1 MKILIVD
8 DSKMLR
14 DMLVYSLNEGGYENI
29 TEAIDGI
36 DGLEQ
41 AKNIQYDLLIVDYN
55 MPNMNG
61 IEMIKAI
68 RKLENYKTIPIFM
81 LTTERS
87 EDLKQEAKSAGAT
100 GWITKP
106 FVPEQLLKAVNTV
119 LNKKIKV

>member
-1 MKILIVD
+1 MKLLIVD
-8 DSKMLR
+8 DSSMLR
-14 DMLVYSLNEGGYENI
+14 DMLTYALNEGGYNEV
-29 TEAIDGI
+29 TEGI
-36 DGLEQ
+36 DGVDGLKK
-41 AKNIQYDLLIVDYN
+41 AKETQHDLLIVDYN

>member
-61 IEMIKAI
+61 IDMIKEVK
-68 RKLENYKTIPIFM
+68 KLSNYKNIPIFM
-81 LTTERS
+81 LTTESS
-87 EDLKQEAKSAGAT
+87 ESLKQEAKQSGAT

-106 FVPEQLLKAVNTV
+106 FVPDQLLKAVNTV
-119 LNKKIKV
+119 LKNIKKV

>member
-8 DSKMLR
+8 DSSMLR
-14 DMLVYSLNEGGYENI
+14 DMLTYALNEGGYDNV
-29 TEAIDGI
+29 TEAVDGV
-36 DGLEQ
+36 DGLEN
-41 AKNIQYDLLIVDYN
+41 AKKNQHDLLIVDYN

-61 IEMIKAI
+61 IDMIKEVK
-68 RKLENYKTIPIFM
+68 KLSNYKNVPIFM

-87 EDLKQEAKSAGAT
+87 DSLKQEAKQAGAT

-119 LNKKIKV
+119 LKNIKKV

>member
-14 DMLVYSLNEGGYENI
+14 DMLAYALNEGGYENI

-61 IEMIKAI
+61 IDMIKEVK
-68 RKLENYKTIPIFM
+68 KLSNYKNIPIFM
-81 LTTERS
+81 LTTESS
-87 EDLKQEAKSAGAT
+87 ESLKQEAKQSGAT

-106 FVPEQLLKAVNTV
+106 FVPDQLLKAVNTV
-119 LNKKIKV
+119 LKNIKKV

>member
-1 MKILIVD
+1 MKLLIVD
-8 DSKMLR
+8 DSSMLR
-14 DMLVYSLNEGGYENI
+14 DMLTYALNEGGYNEV
-29 TEAIDGI
+29 TEGI
-36 DGLEQ
+36 DGVDGLKK
-41 AKNIQYDLLIVDYN
+41 AKETQHDLLIVDYN

-68 RKLENYKTIPIFM
+68 RKLENYKSIPIFM

>member
-8 DSKMLR
+8 DSSMLR
-14 DMLVYSLNEGGYENI
+14 DMLTYALNEGGYNEI
-29 TEAIDGI
+29 TEAVDGV
-36 DGLEQ
+36 DGLKN
-41 AKNIQYDLLIVDYN
+41 AKEIQHDLLIVDYN

-61 IEMIKAI
+61 IDMIKEVK
-68 RKLENYKTIPIFM
+68 KLSSYSTTPMFM

-87 EDLKQEAKSAGAT
+87 DSLKQEAKQAGAT

-119 LNKKIKV
+119 LKNI

>member
-1 MKILIVD
+1 MKLLIVD
-8 DSKMLR
+8 DSSMLR
-14 DMLVYSLNEGGYENI
+14 DMLTYALNEGGYNEV
-29 TEAIDGI
+29 TEGI
-36 DGLEQ
+36 DGADGLTK
-41 AKNIQYDLLIVDYN
+41 AKESQHDLLIVDYN

-61 IEMIKAI
+61 VDMIKSI
-68 RKLENYKTIPIFM
+68 RKLENYKSIPIFM

-119 LNKKIKV
+119 LNKK

>member
-1 MKILIVD
+1 MKLLIVD
-8 DSKMLR
+8 DSSMLR
-14 DMLVYSLNEGGYENI
+14 DMLTYALNEGGYNEV
-29 TEAIDGI
+29 TEGV
-36 DGLEQ
+36 DGLDGLGK
-41 AKNIQYDLLIVDYN
+41 AKEVQHDLVIVDYN

-61 IEMIKAI
+61 IEMIKSI
-68 RKLENYKTIPIFM
+68 RKLENYKGIPIFM

-119 LNKKIKV
+119 LNKK